1 MPAKKSEDG
10 ANFEKSLERLE
21 KIVEEMEE
29 GNLPLDDM
37 IARFEEGQG
46 LLKVCRKKLNEV
58 QKKVEVLVKK
68 EGSVV
73 SEDLDP
79 VSGVEDDGSLF

>member
-1 MPAKKSEDG
+1 MPAKKENKS
-10 ANFEKSLERLE
+10 FEQSLERLE
-21 KIVEEMEE
+21 KIVDEMER

-73 SEDLDP
+73 LEDFDE
-79 VSGVEDDGSLF
+79 EDEEASLF

>member
-1 MPAKKSEDG
+1 MPAKKETKS
-10 ANFEKSLERLE
+10 FEKSLERLE
-21 KIVEEMEE
+21 KIVEEMEQ

-46 LLKVCRKKLNEV
+46 LLKECRKKLNEV

-68 EGSVV
+68 DG
-73 SEDLDP
+73 
-79 VSGVEDDGSLF
+79 GVETEDFDEGEEEEGSLF

>member
-1 MPAKKSEDG
+1 MPAKKSQDG

-21 KIVEEMEE
+21 KIVEEMEQ

-68 EGSVV
+68 EGAVAV
-73 SEDLDP
+73 EDLDP
-79 VSGVEDDGSLF
+79 QEEEDTDLLF

>member
-1 MPAKKSEDG
+1 MPTKKSEGG